1 MLWHD
6 ILFGIFKKRSCKT
19 KKKQPKKGRKIKL
32 KISIRHIAKW
42 DKIRTKKNKIEL
54 RINNGFQVF
63 YCTIYLPIHSCIR
76 TNVSDLYS
84 KTAKL
89 FRIIK
94 TSCEVTSTEVN
105 VNEVISTI

>member
-1 MLWHD
+1 MKMLWHD

-63 YCTIYLPIHSCIR
+63 YCTIYLFIVAFEQTFLISI
-76 TNVSDLYS
+76 
-84 KTAKL
+84 AKQQNFSESL
-89 FRIIK
+89 K
-94 TSCEVTSTEVN
+94 HLVKLQALK
-105 VNEVISTI
+105 